1 MGAGILTGQETKYLR
16 KIDAQSLQS
25 AYQNGLLSNAKD
37 VSTSNPKAIINRP
50 HIVNNTSSNI
60 PSDLSWGVREVYYY
74 GRGQFIIQ
82 ITGMDTSGNQNR
94 WNCIGNTE
102 GDTTTIGL
110 WNSERYVHP
119 TSSGNKHIPSGGSE
133 GQVLKWS
140 ADGTAMWGYSGTKDI
155 SNITTTNNGNTIT
168 VTYVDGSKEVMTV
181 VDQNDYKVEEYDS
194 SGTLIKTTTSTT
206 DANGDIDITIT

>member
-1 MGAGILTGQETKYLR
+1 MSSSDKSELDGIATGANK
-16 KIDAQSLQS
+16 
-25 AYQNGLLSNAKD
+25 
-37 VSTSNPKAIINRP
+37 
-50 HIVNNTSSNI
+50 
-60 PSDLSWGVREVYYY
+60 
-74 GRGQFIIQ
+74 
-82 ITGMDTSGNQNR
+82 
-94 WNCIGNTE
+94 
-102 GDTTTIGL
+102 
-110 WNSERYVHP
+110 YVHP

-133 GQVLKWS
+133 GQILKWS